1 MLESHDLRVYVCPPS
16 PFGQRTW
23 SSEGEERQVPSS
35 FTTSITVGERQRHPS
50 FSLRSVRFRNVPRK
64 INRYS
69 ASAMLFALLSFIW
82 PLVMESGVRD
92 TQAGYIAQQL

>member
-1 MLESHDLRVYVCPPS
+1 VPPLPLWSEDLELGGR
-16 PFGQRTW
+16 RTA
-23 SSEGEERQVPSS
+23 STKLLHHQHNSGRATKTPEL
-35 FTTSITVGERQRHPS
+35 
-50 FSLRSVRFRNVPRK
+50 SLRSVRFRNVPRK